1 MPTPAH
7 ATSRTTSVARPI
19 NGDNGATAQA
29 DRRDATMTFGVESA
43 VQGNIGH
50 LVLRGE
56 FDIAT
61 APAVSTA
68 GLKLLDSPGVKTL
81 MIDMAAVTFVG
92 STGLVP
98 S

>member
-1 MPTPAH
+1 
-7 ATSRTTSVARPI
+7 
-19 NGDNGATAQA
+19 
-29 DRRDATMTFGVESA
+29 MTFGVESA

-98 S
+98 SSKCGIIPAPTSMSCYTTSRPLR